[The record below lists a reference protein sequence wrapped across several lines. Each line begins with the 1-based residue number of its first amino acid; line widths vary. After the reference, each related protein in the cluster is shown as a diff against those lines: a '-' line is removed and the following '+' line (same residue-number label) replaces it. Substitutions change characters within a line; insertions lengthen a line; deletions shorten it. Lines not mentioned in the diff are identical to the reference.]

1 MSNLFEGKRCL
12 VTGAAGGIGLGVVRQ
27 LLAHGAAAV
36 WMSDAAEEKLA
47 QAAGA
52 LEALWPGKI
61 VSAVLD
67 VSDENAFS
75 DLVLRMVQ
83 TAGGIDILV
92 NNAGIGCAGYL
103 PKIEEAA
110 IRKTIDVN
118 VLGVIHG
125 CRAAIP
131 YMIRQGGGHIINLGS
146 VASFTP
152 LPWRTIYT
160 TTKFAVLGFTQCLRQ
175 ELDWMQTGIQLH
187 TVCPSTVDT
196 GIWNGAVPK
205 NAVAPEEVAGEILAG
220 VEQGMQIIPVTDHGR
235 ELYDHYT
242 NDPAAFQA
250 DLDGLVDLYKPLIT
264 TPEIA
269 RNLMIRLCR
278 DQ

>member
-83 TAGGIDILV
+83 TAGGIDVLV

-103 PKIEEAA
+103 LRLEEAA
-110 IRKTIDVN
+110 IRKTLDVN

-131 YMIRQGGGHIINLGS
+131 YMIRQGGGSIVNLGS
-146 VASFTP
+146 IASFTP

-160 TTKFAVLGFTQCLRQ
+160 ASKFAVLGFTQCLRQ
-175 ELDWMQTGIQLH
+175 ELGWMQAGIRLH
-187 TVCPSTVDT
+187 TACPSTVNT
-196 GIWNGAVPK
+196 AIWGGGPVPK
-205 NAVAPEEVAGEILAG
+205 NAESSDQAAGDILDG
-220 VEQGMQIIPVTDHGR
+220 MEQGLDVIPVTDHGR
-235 ELYDHYT
+235 ELYDKYQ
-242 NDPAAFQA
+242 NDSAAFQA
-250 DLDGLVDLYKPLIT
+250 ELDSLVDLYKPLIT

-269 RNLMIRLCR
+269 RNLIVRQCR
-278 DQ
+278 D